1 MDSSG
6 LGARMEKEVATEV
19 RIKSCEIPTTP
30 VKNCAR
36 SLGGGFPKEKK
47 IKVVSGSLSVVGVVG
62 TKKTSLLHLKL
73 SKLSQKISPKHHSFT

>member
-1 MDSSG
+1 MDFSG
-6 LGARMEKEVATEV
+6 LGARKEKEVATG
-19 RIKSCEIPTTP
+19 RDGLIKSCEIPTTP

-73 SKLSQKISPKHHSFT
+73 